1 MSESGKT
8 STPPVWPQLMR
19 LDKAA
24 TKPPPSWQEWKKL
37 YGFWGWVLWP
47 EWAAEW
53 VVYLS
58 RNWDFVK
65 ALELAGRFTILI
77 VAVTWFLEFDDRER
91 AREDAKKAKHYRAW
105 ELINS
110 ARDSAGDGGRRDAL
124 QDLNGDKVFLNAA
137 PLSKAYLRRVELP
150 GARLSEA
157 NLSEANLSFANL
169 RGADLTEAILR
180 GADLSRAILRG
191 ANLSRATLGGAD
203 LSFARLSEANLSFAN
218 LTEAILRG
226 VRLRGANL
234 TEADLSGADLSGA
247 DLSRA
252 TLRGADLSGAD
263 LGGARLSFAN
273 LTEATL
279 RGANLRGANLS
290 EAGADLSRAIV
301 GSFPLERPLEWL
313 LPGWE
318 VFDDKGTARLRRS
331 GAPSIPP

>member
-1 MSESGKT
+1 MSESDKP

-37 YGFWGWVLWP
+37 YGFWDWVLWP

-180 GADLSRAILRG
+180 GADLSRANLRG
-191 ANLSRATLGGAD
+191 
-203 LSFARLSEANLSFAN
+203 ANLSFAN

-226 VRLRGANL
+226 VRLRGADL
-234 TEADLSGADLSGA
+234 SGADLSGADLSGA

-331 GAPSIPP
+331 GAPPIPP